1 MLTCIPNQVNMLQQ
15 LHHPNIIQLRE
26 VFYHKKK
33 IYMCM
38 TLCTGACASAHFYVD
53 SLLACLIKQ
62 RFVDTRNFSIRFSYK
77 CKFDQSSPLTL
88 SE

>member
-1 MLTCIPNQVNMLQQ
+1 MLQQ

-38 TLCTGACASAHFYVD
+38 TLCTGACASAHLYVE
-53 SLLACLIKQ
+53 SLPACLVERRLVDVRSFGS
-62 RFVDTRNFSIRFSYK
+62 RFGYY
-77 CKFDQSSPLTL
+77 CKFDRS
-88 SE
+88 